1 MHLHYALAV
10 LMSSPLQPNPGN
22 FSKWVDES

>member
-10 LMSSPLQPNPGN
+10 LMSSPLQPNQRKG
-22 FSKWVDES
+22 